1 MSETKRA
8 IVARFDQQEREAMQS
23 FLEDR
28 GYDVSVVGSG
38 REALNLVREQL
49 PDLLVADGVLP
60 GISGFELCRQARTFA
75 EPKSF
80 PVVLILEEE
89 DKYGRGRARADGVD
103 LILSQ
108 PLLPEDL
115 EEIPLASVQ
124 ETEQVDSVLSGTPGT
139 NDRFLKELLKGSAPS
154 RNDPITT
161 RISDPL
167 TGLHHKAFM
176 TMRLEEEFKK
186 ARRYGQPLSVLL
198 VEVDNF
204 HDTVRAYGKPL
215 AHEMLLEV
223 AGIFLCESRDVDSAG
238 RVDEARFL
246 LLLPSTDLSGAR
258 LMADR
263 VFQKVCSRS
272 VFADGKEIHVRASVG
287 IAALPSEEFDSVEEF
302 LERALR
308 AMRTAANLGGN
319 RICAWGDG
327 AVVEKS

>member
-8 IVARFDQQEREAMQS
+8 IVARFDPEERAAMCG

-28 GYDVSVVGSG
+28 GYAVTAVESG
-38 REALNLVREQL
+38 RDALNQVREQL

-60 GISGFELCRQARTFA
+60 GISGFELCRQARDYA
-75 EPKSF
+75 QPKTF

-103 LILSQ
+103 LVLSQ

-124 ETEQVDSVLSGTPGT
+124 ETEQVDSVLSGSPGT
-139 NDRFLKELLKGSAPS
+139 SDRFLKELLKSSSS

-167 TGLHHKAFM
+167 TGLHHKAFI

-198 VEVDNF
+198 VEVENF
-204 HDTVRAYGKPL
+204 ADTVRTHGKSV

-223 AGIFLCESRDVDSAG
+223 AGIFLCESRDVDCAG
-238 RVDEARFL
+238 RVDEARFM
-246 LLLPSTDLSGAR
+246 LLLPSTSLSGAR

-263 VFQKVCSRS
+263 VFQQVCSRS
-272 VFADGKEIHVRASVG
+272 VYANGEEIQVRASVG

-327 AVVEKS
+327 AVVEKA